1 MNTYKIKL
9 TSLIVILLF
18 SIIVSGMPM
27 YVYAQSESPM
37 VVLNNNSGTDANI
50 LTNSIKPTNT
60 FIQEVSDLPAI
71 QQGNSVV
78 FTIGSDI
85 VTDNGTQY
93 QIDVAPF
100 IDNNGRTQVPVRYLA
115 DALGVTNIGYN
126 SNTRLVSMLFGDNQ
140 TNIALT
146 IGSNKMYVGNST
158 VTMDTVPVIVPPG
171 RTMLP
176 ARFIAEALGDTVNW
190 NSATQQVTITVPAT
204 STSSN
209 KYTYGVPDANG
220 YVFINGAAPGSG
232 AQDPNTGSGFIA
244 H

>member
-1 MNTYKIKL
+1 MFNYKFKL
-9 TSLIVILLF
+9 ISFAILLVFLIV
-18 SIIVSGMPM
+18 VSGIPSSAQ
-27 YVYAQSESPM
+27 AQSDSQVFAM
-37 VVLNNNSGTDANI
+37 NNNASSI
-50 LTNSIKPTNT
+50 PTNSTQLTTPPP
-60 FIQEVSDLPAI
+60 QLVSTLPVV
-71 QQGNSVV
+71 QQGGSIV
-78 FTIGSDI
+78 FRIGSDI

-115 DALGVTNIGYN
+115 DGLGATNIGYN
-126 SNTRLVSMLFGDNQ
+126 NNTKLVSMLFGDNQ

-146 IGSNKMYVGNST
+146 IGSHKMYVGNST
-158 VTMDTVPVIVPPG
+158 VTMDTTPVIVPPG

-190 NSATQQVTITVPAT
+190 NPATQQVTITVPAP

-209 KYTYGVPDANG
+209 QYTYGIPDANG

-232 AQDPNTGSGFIA
+232 AQDPNTMRGSIA
-244 H
+244 Y